1 MPMWEYELF
10 ISELNNQVKEENDQ
24 QQREMDKYNIPDT
37 KKLANPS
44 NAMKSY
50 GGNIPKIPSIPKF

>member
-24 QQREMDKYNIPDT
+24 QQKEMDKYNINDY
-37 KKLANPS
+37 KKMYNPK
-44 NAMKSY
+44 NLQKSY
-50 GGNIPKIPSIPKF
+50 PQPKMPSLPKI